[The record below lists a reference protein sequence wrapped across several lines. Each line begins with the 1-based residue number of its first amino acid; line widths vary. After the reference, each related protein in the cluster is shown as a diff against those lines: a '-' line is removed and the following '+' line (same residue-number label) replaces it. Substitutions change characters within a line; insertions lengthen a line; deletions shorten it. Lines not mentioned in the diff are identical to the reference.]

1 VRVLVAAASTVTAV
15 GLVFLVAWWFE
26 MPLERAVYL
35 APIIVVSFGAL
46 AGIVVIWT
54 RIALDPILR
63 RRREQS

>member
-1 VRVLVAAASTVTAV
+1 MRLSVIAASLAVAV

-26 MPLERAVYL
+26 MPLEKAVYL

-46 AGIVVIWT
+46 AGIVVVWT
-54 RIALDPILR
+54 RIALDPIIR

>member
-1 VRVLVAAASTVTAV
+1 MRLSVIAASLAVAV

-26 MPLERAVYL
+26 MPLEKAVYL

-54 RIALDPILR
+54 RIALDPIIR
-63 RRREQS
+63 RRREQA